1 MEYGANF
8 LFGIVWNM
16 GQTSCLVEK
25 PIIMFVQDEA
35 IFKSYDGAKK
45 FWKQTAKQKIRKK
58 GEGVGIMA
66 CAFVSAQVGYTSDN
80 YIYMLHTHTHMCVY
94 HDRQ

>member
-25 PIIMFVQDEA
+25 PSIMFVQDEA
-35 IFKSYDGAKK
+35 IFKSHDGAKK
-45 FWKQTAKQKIRKK
+45 FWKQN
-58 GEGVGIMA
+58 G
-66 CAFVSAQVGYTSDN
+66 
-80 YIYMLHTHTHMCVY
+80 
-94 HDRQ
+94 

>member
-35 IFKSYDGAKK
+35 IFKSHDGAKK
-45 FWKQTAKQKIRKK
+45 FWKQN
-58 GEGVGIMA
+58 G
-66 CAFVSAQVGYTSDN
+66 
-80 YIYMLHTHTHMCVY
+80 
-94 HDRQ
+94 

>member
-1 MEYGANF
+1 
-8 LFGIVWNM
+8 
-16 GQTSCLVEK
+16 
-25 PIIMFVQDEA
+25 MFVQDEA

-66 CAFVSAQVGYTSDN
+66 CAFVSEQVGYTCDN
-80 YIYMLHTHTHMCVY
+80 HIYIYIYIYTHVY
-94 HDRQ
+94 IYCIYIYIYIYIFYLI

>member
-1 MEYGANF
+1 MEYG
-8 LFGIVWNM
+8 

-66 CAFVSAQVGYTSDN
+66 CAFVSEQVGCTCDN
-80 YIYMLHTHTHMCVY
+80 HIYIYICILHTHICVY
-94 HDRQ
+94 NDRQ